1 MELLQV
7 DAHRKFEAPGEGE
20 TLIHS
25 ALSHKRI
32 RIVAR
37 APSFKYVLSGREVY
51 HYRGRRIALEPG
63 DFLFVQAGV
72 EIEAEIASRTET
84 VGLCAYLNG
93 DDASLIETPFLLMRA
108 PGAYNAT
115 AREINSRIERG
126 RLKAAYLQDGFSELK
141 TIALGT
147 AAALQGN
154 YKRLQLS
161 REAARVDLF
170 ARLERARGYILDN
183 LYSPIN
189 LDALAKRA
197 GLSKHHF
204 LRQFK
209 AAYGQTPIQFFS
221 AARLEAAHARIA
233 RGGDSVETV
242 SALFGYSG
250 QAAFS
255 KAFKR
260 RYGIAPS
267 SAKASKF

>member
-7 DAHRKFEAPGEGE
+7 DAHRKFESPGEGE

-25 ALSHKRI
+25 ALAHKRI
-32 RIVAR
+32 RIAAR
-37 APSFKYVLSGREVY
+37 APSFKYVLSGREIY
-51 HYRGRRIALEPG
+51 HYRGRRIALNPG
-63 DFLFVQAGV
+63 DFLFVHAGV

-84 VGLCAYLNG
+84 VGLCAYLNR

-108 PGAYNAT
+108 PGAYNA
-115 AREINSRIERG
+115 AAHEISGRIGRG
-126 RLKAAYLQDGFSELK
+126 KLKSAYLQDGFSELK
-141 TIALGT
+141 TIALG
-147 AAALQGN
+147 AAVGLQEN
-154 YKRLQLS
+154 YKRLQHA

-170 ARLERARGYILDN
+170 ARLERARGYILDH
-183 LYSPIN
+183 LYSPLN
-189 LDALAKRA
+189 LDELAKRA

-221 AARLEAAHARIA
+221 AARLDAANARIA
-233 RGGDSVETV
+233 HGDANIETV

-260 RYGIAPS
+260 RYGVAPS
-267 SAKASKF
+267 RVKAPEL